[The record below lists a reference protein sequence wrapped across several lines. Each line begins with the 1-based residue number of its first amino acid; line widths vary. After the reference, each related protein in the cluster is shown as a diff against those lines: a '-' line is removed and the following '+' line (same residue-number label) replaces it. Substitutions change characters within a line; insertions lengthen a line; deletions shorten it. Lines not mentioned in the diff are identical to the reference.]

1 MKKTYI
7 LTLTTLLLFLFIA
20 PTQAQRGF
28 IKRQIQKKVEKD
40 MREKH
45 AEPQR
50 EKGRKALE
58 DITYENDT
66 RYSAPENPVK
76 ATLVMEMKTFK
87 KNGKL
92 NETTTTK
99 MVFGDTGECMI
110 MNEGDKNET
119 RMLFDYKG
127 AATYMV
133 NEKEKTAMKMPMIN
147 FQKMAEKMADFGT
160 SLDDQDGGDVIWE
173 RTNEQKEINGYACRK
188 YIYLNKSENTKM
200 DAWVTEDISI
210 DLSGNHMFGGQIK
223 DFATDSKFSEKSKMD
238 ENFPKGMMIR
248 SVFYEKN
255 SDTPSMEM
263 DITSFTKTSDP
274 KYFDL
279 NNYEVNDILGKL

>member
-1 MKKTYI
+1 MKRTYLI
-7 LTLTTLLLFLFIA
+7 SITTILLLIFVVPA
-20 PTQAQRGF
+20 QAQRGF
-28 IKRQIQKKVEKD
+28 IKGKIKSKVRKD

-50 EKGRKALE
+50 EKGRKAIE

-66 RYSAPENPVK
+66 RYPVPENPVQ
-76 ATLVMEMKTFK
+76 ATLVMKMQSFK

-92 NETTTTK
+92 DDTNTAK
-99 MVFGDTGECMI
+99 MVFGETGECMI
-110 MNEGDKNET
+110 MNEGDKNES

-133 NEKEKTAMKMPMIN
+133 NQKEKTAMKMPMIN
-147 FQKMAEKMADFGT
+147 FQKMAEKMADGMGGEIDEDSGT
-160 SLDDQDGGDVIWE
+160 WQ
-173 RTNEQKEINGYACRK
+173 RTNEQQTINGFNCRK
-188 YIYLNKSENTKM
+188 YIYTNSKEKTKI

-210 DLSGNHMFGGQIK
+210 DLSGNHLFGGQIK
-223 DFATDSKFSEKSKMD
+223 DFSKNYTPDSNRKLD
-238 ENFPKGMMIR
+238 ENLPRGLMVR

-255 SDTPSMEM
+255 RDKPSSQM
-263 DITSFTKTSDP
+263 DLTTFEKSSDP

-279 NNYEVNDILGKL
+279 SDYEVSDILGKL